1 MYDPKWYEPYI
12 TCWRNEEPSRFASAL
27 AQTLPVEP
35 HVTRLLD
42 IGCGSGIQGIYS
54 LIEKH
59 ARSVTFMDKERVWL
73 DVARCNVE
81 IKIREAA
88 IQSGQAR
95 FLEPSDLSEIS
106 DEEIA
111 QHDLLVFNPPQLPY
125 AFLDEASRA
134 AIDNDPIERSFRR
147 GGETGL
153 EIAEK
158 FLGWYA
164 GLSSDR
170 PDAVILLSSFLG
182 KSNIEAL
189 IASLGIRLRR
199 EPIATE
205 APLRSFLWEAAER
218 FSRSANEVANRR
230 ISKVGDQWRKELLTY
245 HLAGA

>member
-1 MYDPKWYEPYI
+1 MYDPKWYQPYI
-12 TCWRNEEPSRFASAL
+12 SCWRNEEPSRFASAL
-27 AQTLPVEP
+27 AQTLPIEA

-59 ARSVTFMDKERVWL
+59 ARSVTFMDKEPAWL
-73 DVARCNVE
+73 NVARCNVE
-81 IKIREAA
+81 IKIREGA
-88 IQSGQAR
+88 IQPGQTK

-106 DEEIA
+106 TDEIA

-153 EIAEK
+153 ELAEK
-158 FLGWYA
+158 FFGWYA
-164 GLSSDR
+164 GLPAGR

-182 KSNIEAL
+182 KSKIETL
-189 IASLGIRLRR
+189 IASFGIRLRQ

-205 APLRSFLWEAAER
+205 APLRAFLWEAAEQ
-218 FSRSANEVANRR
+218 FSRSATEVANRR
-230 ISKVGDQWRKELLTY
+230 ISKVGEQWHKELLTY
-245 HLAGA
+245 QLAGA